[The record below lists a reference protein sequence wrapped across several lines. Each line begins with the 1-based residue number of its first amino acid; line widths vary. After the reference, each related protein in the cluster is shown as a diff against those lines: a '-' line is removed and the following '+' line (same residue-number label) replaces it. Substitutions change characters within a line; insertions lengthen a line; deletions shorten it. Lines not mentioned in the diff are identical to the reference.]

1 MLRAQWIIFALVANE
16 NSWLTALNIKYWSV
30 WHDVVYGW
38 RTGLALCRH
47 WWFIAFGIS
56 LNSWF
61 WAFVCCLLFC
71 FLFVIFKHHRIH
83 RSQRACFLFLLL
95 LFFFFF
101 FFFFVCVCVCVVVAF
116 FPHTWNIKAV
126 VFSRSLV
133 EFSSMKYWSSCSS
146 EGLSSLSTIVYW
158 ETISVIILSLNH
170 WS

>member
-1 MLRAQWIIFALVANE
+1 MRVTRTVNYIRSGCEWKFVVD
-16 NSWLTALNIKYWSV
+16 WALNIKYWSV

-61 WAFVCCLLFC
+61 WAFVCCWLFC

-101 FFFFVCVCVCVVVAF
+101 FFCVCVCVLLLLF
-116 FPHTWNIKAV
+116 FHTRETLKLLYSHVLLWNFRPWNIEAAV
-126 VFSRSLV
+126 LQR
-133 EFSSMKYWSSCSS
+133 
-146 EGLSSLSTIVYW
+146 VYPPFRQSF
-158 ETISVIILSLNH
+158 IGRQFQ
-170 WS
+170 